1 MVSRTERSRL
11 GAKKGRVL
19 TAMLVDRCLDG
30 FPLRARATGAPECTS
45 KCDEAIG
52 ECNVIQLAFVFI
64 GCGLR

>member
-30 FPLRARATGAPECTS
+30 FPLRARATGAPE
-45 KCDEAIG
+45 G
-52 ECNVIQLAFVFI
+52 QVVLGVQMNVLLNVMKQLGSVM
-64 GCGLR
+64 